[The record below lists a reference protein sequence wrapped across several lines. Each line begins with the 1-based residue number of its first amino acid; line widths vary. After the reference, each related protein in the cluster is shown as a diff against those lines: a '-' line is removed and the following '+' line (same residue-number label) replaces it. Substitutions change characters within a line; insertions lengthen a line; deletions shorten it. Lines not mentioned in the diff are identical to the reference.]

1 MPSHLL
7 TVATVA
13 TDPDLTRLLALAVL
27 AFLAWRLALIAL
39 FPWAPHR
46 HCSGTG
52 KHRSGRYWRPCRG
65 CGGTGRKLRL
75 GRRIWN
81 WIHTS
86 DRTR

>member
-1 MPSHLL
+1 MLTPLL
-7 TVATVA
+7 TATTTGA
-13 TDPDLTRLLALAVL
+13 GLDLTRILALA
-27 AFLAWRLALIAL
+27 ALAWIGYRLVLIAA

-46 HCSGTG
+46 HCAGTG

-81 WIHTS
+81 WTTRTS
-86 DRTR
+86 ERR